1 MSDIAFRVLHE
12 LIDVIEIFSQGINK
26 RYVFKYVNPLSILF
40 IFIALTVIAAY
51 SHSDIARA
59 VILAICI
66 LQILVNSSRKILLNI
81 LKVYIFIII
90 LAIFLGLPSIF
101 LYTDRY
107 NIALSIIKT
116 VFVSISAST
125 PIIVFT
131 ILVGLK
137 EIGRL
142 VTIFS
147 KTIGR
152 AIAMF
157 SIALFRISQIQIE
170 IMLMRFSRNLS
181 SKRSYIWKA
190 ISSAIGDTLIHTNY
204 ISQMMALAIKSR
216 TVSLNSFEKSILKPL
231 DYLIIA
237 TSIASA
243 IAVLVVT

>member
-1 MSDIAFRVLHE
+1 
-12 LIDVIEIFSQGINK
+12 
-26 RYVFKYVNPLSILF
+26 
-40 IFIALTVIAAY
+40 
-51 SHSDIARA
+51 
-59 VILAICI
+59 
-66 LQILVNSSRKILLNI
+66 
-81 LKVYIFIII
+81 
-90 LAIFLGLPSIF
+90 
-101 LYTDRY
+101 
-107 NIALSIIKT
+107 
-116 VFVSISAST
+116 
-125 PIIVFT
+125 
-131 ILVGLK
+131 LVGLK